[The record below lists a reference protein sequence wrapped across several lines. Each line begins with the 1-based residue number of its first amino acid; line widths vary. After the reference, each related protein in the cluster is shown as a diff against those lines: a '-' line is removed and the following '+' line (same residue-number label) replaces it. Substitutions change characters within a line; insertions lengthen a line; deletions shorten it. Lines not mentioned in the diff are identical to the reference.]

1 LHQKLRKL
9 KWIESFVVMKNTC
22 RQKKD
27 ASNPKIR
34 SISLIQMKRWI
45 ASDETDAERF
55 WKASRPNKS
64 SKAMR

>member
-1 LHQKLRKL
+1 
-9 KWIESFVVMKNTC
+9 MKNTC

-55 WKASRPNKS
+55 WKASRPKEKPQRPRADIS
-64 SKAMR
+64 LTCILQ

>member
-1 LHQKLRKL
+1 
-9 KWIESFVVMKNTC
+9 MKNTC
-22 RQKKD
+22 RPKKD

-55 WKASRPNKS
+55 WKASRPKKW

>member
-1 LHQKLRKL
+1 
-9 KWIESFVVMKNTC
+9 MKNTC

-27 ASNPKIR
+27 APNPKIS

-55 WKASRPNKS
+55 WKASRPKKTS
-64 SKAMR
+64 MPMR